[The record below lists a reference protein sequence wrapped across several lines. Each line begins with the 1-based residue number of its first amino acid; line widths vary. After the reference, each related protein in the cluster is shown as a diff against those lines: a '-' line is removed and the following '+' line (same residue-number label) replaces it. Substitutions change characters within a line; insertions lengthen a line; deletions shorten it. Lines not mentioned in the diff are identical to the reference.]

1 MATYKLTQTFSDG
14 TTKDINFTI
23 PEVAGTYKLKF
34 TLSDSTVIDAG
45 NVVVGTTPST
55 YKINLAMADGSNVS
69 ANFLVPSIG
78 YKVTIPAR
86 QKGISALQYRYTDP
100 NGNTAYANAGTSQTS
115 IQVKNGSTVTVYA
128 HTLSDT
134 TNYQVWSGNTTS
146 WTINANTTLP
156 AYHAQYKTFP
166 SSYGCTANSG
176 TSITMAYEPKL
187 TAGLRLYKNGNV
199 AATASAQSSVAS
211 LTAGG
216 LTNGTE
222 YTFTA
227 THYDSTGQVKE
238 GPHSSGIIVKAW
250 STTTTY
256 NVTFPALD
264 KAYGVG
270 QQTWTYYNNMGVKST
285 RVAALSD
292 SGYSGD
298 TKAATIAV
306 RSGLTVAITD
316 TKYYSN
322 IANYVEPSEYMGSSG
337 KETNWTITRATT
349 VNQMFTQW
357 KVSPAVF
364 VTKVNK
370 RNVEFRATNN
380 LSIPAKISYRAEVTD
395 GDIRDAQFMTTG
407 ASVPVNSTITLT
419 QYDMM
424 PGTQH

>member
-1 MATYKLTQTFSDG
+1 MATYKLTQTFSDN

-23 PEVAGTYKLKF
+23 PETAGTYKLKF

-45 NVVVGTTPST
+45 NVVVGTAPST
-55 YKINLAMADGSNVS
+55 YKINLTMADGSNVS

-134 TNYQVWSGNTTS
+134 TNYQVWSGNRTS

-156 AYHAQYKTFP
+156 TYHAQYKTYP
-166 SSYGCTANSG
+166 SSYGCTANNG

-187 TAGLRLYKNGNV
+187 TAGLRLYKNGGV

-211 LTAGG
+211 LTASG

-238 GPHSSGIIVKAW
+238 GPHSNGIIVKAW

-322 IANYVEPSEYMGSSG
+322 IANYVEPSQYMGSSG
-337 KETNWTITRATT
+337 KNTNWTITSNTT

-357 KVSPAVF
+357 KVSPAVTITSTEPRK
-364 VTKVNK
+364 VTF
-370 RNVEFRATNN
+370 NVKNN
-380 LSIPAKISYRAEVTD
+380 LSIPINISYRADVTD
-395 GDIRDAQFMTTG
+395 GEIRDVEFTTPLNTLPAG
-407 ASVPVNSTITLT
+407 ATLSPS
-419 QYDMM
+419 YGGLAPNLDW
-424 PGTQH
+424 

>member
-1 MATYKLTQTFSDG
+1 MSLPKFYAQYKSAPTITGTSATSDSITCTIKNNATVSAMVLLYKATSSSGSYSTANAPI
-14 TTKDINFTI
+14 T
-23 PEVAGTYKLKF
+23 VAGGSSGSITAHGLSASTTYYWKA
-34 TLSDSTVIDAG
+34 TLVDPNGRIKESPYSSVVTKATSAAG
-45 NVVVGTTPST
+45 LT
-55 YKINLAMADGSNVS
+55 
-69 ANFLVPSIG
+69 
-78 YKVTIPAR
+78 VTIPAR
-86 QKGISALQYRYTDP
+86 QKGISALQYKYTNP
-100 NGNTAYANAGTSQTS
+100 SGSTAYANAGTSQTS
-115 IQVKNGSTVTVYA
+115 IQVKSGTTIQVYA

-156 AYHAQYKTFP
+156 TYHAQYKTFP
-166 SSYGCTANSG
+166 NSYGCTANSG

-187 TAGLRLYKNGNV
+187 TAGLRLYKNG
-199 AATASAQSSVAS
+199 SVVTSVSDKTSVTS
-211 LTAGG
+211 LTASG

-238 GPHSSGIIVKAW
+238 GPKSSGIIVKAW
-250 STTTTY
+250 SNTTTY

-316 TKYYSN
+316 TKYYSD
-322 IANYVEPSEYMGSSG
+322 IANYIEPSQYMGSSG
-337 KETNWTITRATT
+337 KNTNWTITSATT
-349 VNQMFTQW
+349 VNQMFTQ
-357 KVSPAVF
+357 
-364 VTKVNK
+364 
-370 RNVEFRATNN
+370 
-380 LSIPAKISYRAEVTD
+380 
-395 GDIRDAQFMTTG
+395 
-407 ASVPVNSTITLT
+407 
-419 QYDMM
+419 
-424 PGTQH
+424 